1 VDRPEETIEES
12 LEGLLEGKGFLSCT
26 SELLEGTRPV

>member
-12 LEGLLEGKGFLSCT
+12 LEELLEGKGFLPHT
-26 SELLEGTRPV
+26 SELLEETCPV